1 MCTQDPF
8 WKLCNGDAEFQS
20 ASDYAGFFAAAM
32 KLQAGFPSGSLAGWL
47 AMMFSKYLGVF
58 LDDEW
63 KEILKLRTYIDL
75 YGHPHLIDTGGTPQ
89 TVQPDEQD
97 PSADGAMS

>member
-20 ASDYAGFFAAAM
+20 ASDYTGFFAAAM

-63 KEILKLRTYIDL
+63 KEILKLRTYISICTAI
-75 YGHPHLIDTGGTPQ
+75 PI
-89 TVQPDEQD
+89 
-97 PSADGAMS
+97 